1 MMALFIGGLEVVWW
15 FVCALVFWLFFFD
28 SGDEGI
34 VLFLF
39 VYFKFVCSTITYAC
53 LSCIKVNVSCLLAW
67 CYAR

>member
-1 MMALFIGGLEVVWW
+1 MVCVRFSILVV
-15 FVCALVFWLFFFD
+15 FFFD

-39 VYFKFVCSTITYAC
+39 VYFKFVCSTVTYAC